1 MRAGRPGQE
10 PLPRRV
16 RRRRRRGGEWRGFSH
31 LLPHILTTG
40 NLAAG
45 FYSITLSASGQ
56 LDRAALALIFAGICD
71 MLDGRVARMAN
82 ATSRFGAEYDSIAD
96 SVSFGVA
103 PALLAF
109 SAGALQ
115 ELGWTGWV
123 LAFLYAACAALRLA
137 RFNVSPGRYSGR
149 FEGLPSPAAA
159 GMILSSVWFG
169 GFLRESGLPLGVPA
183 GLAGVGVALV
193 GILMVSPIPYRSFK
207 DIRLPRSYGTV
218 VLMVIAFAVIL
229 SKPSVTFFLVGLI
242 YVVSGPVELLRRWR
256 TGESLEEIVGEP
268 GAPPETRGTMP

>member
-96 SVSFGVA
+96 SVSFGVGGGVVLLPSWLSSTP
-103 PALLAF
+103 PARRFAWHD
-109 SAGALQ
+109 STSHRAATAGASR
-115 ELGWTGWV
+115 GSR
-123 LAFLYAACAALRLA
+123 A
-137 RFNVSPGRYSGR
+137 
-149 FEGLPSPAAA
+149 
-159 GMILSSVWFG
+159 
-169 GFLRESGLPLGVPA
+169 
-183 GLAGVGVALV
+183 
-193 GILMVSPIPYRSFK
+193 
-207 DIRLPRSYGTV
+207 PR
-218 VLMVIAFAVIL
+218 
-229 SKPSVTFFLVGLI
+229 
-242 YVVSGPVELLRRWR
+242 RR
-256 TGESLEEIVGEP
+256 
-268 GAPPETRGTMP
+268 A